1 MRYTIHCLTGI
12 ICLVAA
18 AIPGCFATPKVESD
32 PRIDRPGEI
41 EKTVYADY
49 WMRRDVPFIRDKRG
63 LKVAIIEFSVEFV
76 TVKMLKG
83 IPGGA
88 AKIDITAVTPIGAGL
103 SLLGIGKRVAEY
115 EPDLLEQL
123 PGQLYKSFV
132 SVLTR
137 EGVQVYPTRFVVD
150 SDAYKKFLTVD
161 KDESSFF
168 QRFNIVGSDTGR
180 IRASVTYPMEGLG
193 VIAGAEGGD
202 VIDVDA
208 ELMKEL
214 GADYVIR
221 ARFRVGVHEGAAS
234 IERGSVVTVT
244 EKDVLGS
251 LESGRSIFS
260 DQSVLRN
267 EGFLPIRGNKYE
279 VHTRKYELAMKS
291 LFPRYVRIALRA
303 R

>member
-1 MRYTIHCLTGI
+1 MGI
-12 ICLVAA
+12 VLLATA
-18 AIPGCFATPKVESD
+18 AIPGCFATPRVESD
-32 PRIDRPGEI
+32 PRIDRPGDF
-41 EKTVYADY
+41 EKNVYADY
-49 WMRRDVPFIRDKRG
+49 WTRRDVPFVRDKRG
-63 LKVAIIEFSVEFV
+63 LKVAIAEFSVEFV
-76 TVKMLKG
+76 TIKMLKG

-88 AKIDITAVTPIGAGL
+88 AKVDIASLTPIGAGL

-115 EPDLLEQL
+115 ETDLLEQL

-132 SVLTR
+132 SVFKG
-137 EGVQVYPTRFVVD
+137 EGIQVYPNRFVVE

-168 QRFNIVGSDTGR
+168 QRFSIVGSDTGR
-180 IRASVTYPMEGLG
+180 IRASVTHPAEGLG
-193 VIAGAEGGD
+193 VITGAEGGD
-202 VIDVDA
+202 VINVDA

-234 IERGSVVTVT
+234 IERGSIVAITG
-244 EKDVLGS
+244 KNVLGS
-251 LESGRSIFS
+251 MESGRSIFS
-260 DQSVLRN
+260 DQAVLRN

-279 VHTRKYELAMKS
+279 VHTKKYELAMKS
-291 LFPRYVRIALRA
+291 LFPRYVRIGLRT